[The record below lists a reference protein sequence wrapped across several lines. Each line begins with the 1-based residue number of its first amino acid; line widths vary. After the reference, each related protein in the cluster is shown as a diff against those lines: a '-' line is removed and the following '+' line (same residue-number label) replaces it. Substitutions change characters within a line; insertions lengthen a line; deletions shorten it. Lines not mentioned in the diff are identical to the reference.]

1 MASGW
6 LQAAWFQD
14 ARTVT
19 LRERH
24 VANGTE
30 EPILEDTKSTE
41 ELRAVW
47 DTRYGQAMEKMV
59 DIA

>member
-1 MASGW
+1 
-6 LQAAWFQD
+6 
-14 ARTVT
+14 VT

-47 DTRYGQAMEKMV
+47 DTRYGLAMEKMV